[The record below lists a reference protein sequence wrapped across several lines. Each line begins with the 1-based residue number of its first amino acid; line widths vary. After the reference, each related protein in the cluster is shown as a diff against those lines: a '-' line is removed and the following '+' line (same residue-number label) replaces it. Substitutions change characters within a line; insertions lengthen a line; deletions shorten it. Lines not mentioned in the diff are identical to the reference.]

1 MPEVYYDVTV
11 RANPK
16 SMEELIN
23 KVHEAED
30 AIGDLKKAG
39 GNIGGFGGGGGD
51 SKKDANDLGGTGM
64 GYGFMAQMRAFLK
77 KGLVD
82 SLGYRESKEQYQ
94 YAKATE
100 QRESM
105 IPGGQGQST
114 KSSRFGLS
122 DSLKAGL
129 KMGAIAGVIGLVV
142 GGIKMLGN
150 VIKSIVQQSEVFQ
163 SIVNLTLAPFIL
175 MVNLMLVPALMMLIP
190 YIIEMFTWVT
200 ENKDGLALFGTGFAT
215 PMTLL
220 LDAIANNPIVTFTKN
235 FVELLTSISNI
246 SSGNL
251 SFADGLWSAF
261 ANALQMEFSIFKM
274 NPLVTTLF
282 GPWGTMILDTI
293 SAALENTANIG
304 EFWINIQNMWGKFWT
319 DLGNAFISSYNSTI
333 FGELLGKIDNLSYT
347 PISESSDSGFSKSG
361 DTYIFDGIVF
371 NQGDTQ
377 YTTMG
382 EALDAHVKSLGG
394 MR

>member
-16 SMEELIN
+16 SMVELIDT
-23 KVHEAED
+23 VHQAQD
-30 AIGDLKKAG
+30 AIKDLKAEG
-39 GNIGGFGGGGGD
+39 GDIAGFGGGSGG
-51 SKKDANDLGGTGM
+51 KTEKEDLGGTGM
-64 GYGFMAQMRAFLK
+64 GYGFAAQMRAFFK
-77 KGLVD
+77 KNL
-82 SLGYRESKEQYQ
+82 SQALGYKDAKEQF
-94 YAKATE
+94 AA
-100 QRESM
+100 SSGA
-105 IPGGQGQST
+105 GGSASGIL
-114 KSSRFGLS
+114 KS
-122 DSLKAGL
+122 GL
-129 KMGAIAGVIGLVV
+129 KLGAIAGIIGLVV

-200 ENKDGLALFGTGFAT
+200 DNKDGLALFGTGFAS

-235 FVELLTSISNI
+235 FVELLTSMSNI
-246 SSGNL
+246 SSGDL
-251 SFADGLWSAF
+251 SFADGMWSAF

-282 GPWGTMILDTI
+282 GPWATTILNAI
-293 SAALENTANIG
+293 SSALENTANIG

-319 DLGNAFISSYNSTI
+319 DLGNAFINAYNSTI
-333 FGELLGKIDNLSYT
+333 FGELLGKVDNLSYT
-347 PISESSDSGFSKSG
+347 PIEKSTTGTSG
-361 DTYIFDGIVF
+361 DVYNIEGITI
-371 NQGDTQ
+371 QGSNNYSID
-377 YTTMG
+377 
-382 EALDAHVKSLGG
+382 DAIKDHVKSLGG